1 MTTLADLLAQA
12 RPPTL
17 LLDALAAPPAV
28 CECGNPGATR
38 RWVRPNIRH
47 VHTATE
53 ATFCDSREDHTQP
66 RAGYFCDPCEAKV
79 QLGRLWL
86 QANNLHE
93 ALNAVL
99 GAVA

>member
-1 MTTLADLLAQA
+1 MTTLADLIAQA

-28 CECGNPGATR
+28 CACGNPGAKPR
-38 RWVRPNIRH
+38 RWVAPPNKKKGQ
-47 VHTATE
+47 TGL
-53 ATFCDSREDHTQP
+53 QP

-79 QLGRLWL
+79 ALGRLWL
-86 QANNLHE
+86 KADNLHE